1 MYSLCT
7 GTHFCPMSLIGR
19 LMLIFHLRYTIYYY
33 ISYIFLCCKQAGV
46 FWRNK
51 NKGKMGTRGKINV

>member
-19 LMLIFHLRYTIYYY
+19 LMLIFHSRYTIYYY
-33 ISYIFLCCKQAGV
+33 ISYIFYVENRLVYFGEIK
-46 FWRNK
+46 
-51 NKGKMGTRGKINV
+51 TRAKWEQEEK